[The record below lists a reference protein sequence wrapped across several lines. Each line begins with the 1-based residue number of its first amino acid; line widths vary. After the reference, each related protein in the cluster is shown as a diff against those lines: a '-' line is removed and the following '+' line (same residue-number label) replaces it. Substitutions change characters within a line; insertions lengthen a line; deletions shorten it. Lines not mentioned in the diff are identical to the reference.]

1 MQDAQLRT
9 LIEFAGTLAD
19 AAGAAIL
26 PHFRA
31 HGTIDNKK
39 NDGKFDPV
47 TIADRDAEQAIRTLI
62 SETYPG
68 HGILG
73 EEFGPVESRNGL
85 TWCIDPIDGTR
96 AFIMGVPQWGVL
108 IGLHDGAAPVLGVMD
123 QPFTGERFIG
133 SRLGAQVTRN
143 GVSTQLRTRACA
155 VLADAVL
162 TTTHPGAFGKKSEH
176 DAYLRVAAQTRMHRY
191 GGDCYSY
198 AMLAHGLI
206 DLVIET
212 ALQPWD
218 IQALIPI
225 VQAAGGVITNWRGG
239 PADHG
244 GQVIAAGDARLHALA
259 LELLQADAD
268 PA

>member
-1 MQDAQLRT
+1 MQDTELRT

-19 AAGAAIL
+19 GAGAAIL
-26 PHFRA
+26 PHFREVLDVA
-31 HGTIDNKK
+31 NKK

-47 TIADRDAEQAIRTLI
+47 TIADRDAEQIIRKLI
-62 SETYPG
+62 LQAYPD

-73 EEFGPVESRNGL
+73 EEFGVVESRNGL

-108 IGLHDGAAPVLGVMD
+108 IGLHDGAAPLLGVMD
-123 QPFTGERFIG
+123 QPFTGERFTG
-133 SRLGAQVTRN
+133 SRLGAHVTRN
-143 GVSTQLRTRACA
+143 GVSTPLRTRACEN
-155 VLADAVL
+155 LADAVL

-176 DAYLRVAAQTRMHRY
+176 DAYLRVAAYTRMHRY

-212 ALQPWD
+212 ALQPYD

-225 VQAAGGVITNWRGG
+225 ITAAGGVITNWRGG
-239 PADHG
+239 PADQG

-259 LELLQADAD
+259 LQILQPDAE
-268 PA
+268 

>member
-1 MQDAQLRT
+1 MQDAELRT
-9 LIEFAGTLAD
+9 LLEFAGALAD
-19 AAGAAIL
+19 AARTAIL

-31 HGTIDNKK
+31 PVAIDNKK
-39 NDGKFDPV
+39 SDGKFDPV
-47 TIADRDAEQAIRTLI
+47 TIADRDAEQMIRSRI
-62 SETYPG
+62 MESYPE

-73 EEFGPVESRNGL
+73 EEFGPVASKNGL

-108 IGLHDGAAPVLGVMD
+108 IGLHDGVAPVLGIMD
-123 QPFTGERFIG
+123 QPFTGERFSG
-133 SRLGAQVTRN
+133 SRLGAS
-143 GVSTQLRTRACA
+143 VSREGKSTALRTRACA
-155 VLADAVL
+155 SLADAVL
-162 TTTHPGAFGKKSEH
+162 TTTHPGAFGKKTEH
-176 DAYLRVAAQTRMHRY
+176 DAYLRIAAQTRMHRY

-212 ALQPWD
+212 ALQPYD

-225 VQAAGGVITNWRGG
+225 IQAAGGTITNWRGG
-239 PADHG
+239 PADQG
-244 GQVIAAGDARLHALA
+244 GQVIAAGDARLHAAA

-268 PA
+268 

>member
-1 MQDAQLRT
+1 MQDAELRE
-9 LIEFAGTLAD
+9 LIEFAGSLAD
-19 AAGAAIL
+19 AARAVIL
-26 PHFRA
+26 PHFRERLDVA
-31 HGTIDNKK
+31 NKK

-47 TIADRDAEQAIRTLI
+47 TIADRDAEQIIRTRI
-62 SETYPG
+62 MEKYPE

-73 EEFGPVESRNGL
+73 EEFGPVASSNGL

-133 SRLGAQVTRN
+133 SRLGAHVTRN
-143 GVSTQLRTRACA
+143 GVTQALRTRACEN
-155 VLADAVL
+155 LSDAVL

-176 DAYLRVAAQTRMHRY
+176 DAYLRVAAQVRMHRY
-191 GGDCYSY
+191 GGDCYAY

-212 ALQPWD
+212 ALQPYD

-225 VQAAGGVITNWRGG
+225 IEAAGGVITNWRGG
-239 PADHG
+239 PADQG
-244 GQVIAAGDARLHALA
+244 GQVIAAGDARMHAAA
-259 LELLQADAD
+259 LEILTGDAD
-268 PA
+268 

>member
-1 MQDAQLRT
+1 MQDAQLRE

-19 AAGAAIL
+19 AAGAVIL

-31 HGTIDNKK
+31 PLDIANKK

-47 TIADRDAEQAIRTLI
+47 TIADRDAERAIRARITK
-62 SETYPG
+62 TYPE

-73 EEFGPVESRNGL
+73 EEFGPVASGNGL

-108 IGLHDGAAPVLGVMD
+108 IGLHDGASPVLGMMD
-123 QPFTGERFIG
+123 QPFTGERFTG
-133 SRLGAQVTRN
+133 SRLGAHVTRN
-143 GVSTQLRTRACA
+143 GVTQALRTRACEN
-155 VLADAVL
+155 LADAVL

-176 DAYLRVAAQTRMHRY
+176 DAYLRVAAQARMHRY

-212 ALQPWD
+212 ALQPYD

-225 VQAAGGVITNWRGG
+225 ITAAGGVITNWRGG
-239 PADHG
+239 PADQG
-244 GQVIAAGDARLHALA
+244 GQVIAAGDARTHALA
-259 LELLQADAD
+259 LEILTGDA
-268 PA
+268 A

>member
-1 MQDAQLRT
+1 MQDTELRT

-19 AAGAAIL
+19 SAGAAIL
-26 PHFRA
+26 PHFR
-31 HGTIDNKK
+31 TPVTVDNKK

-47 TIADRDAEQAIRTLI
+47 TIADRDAEQAIRILI
-62 SETYPG
+62 RKTYPD
-68 HGILG
+68 HGVLG
-73 EEFGPVESRNGL
+73 EEFGAVESRNGL

-108 IGLHDGAAPVLGVMD
+108 IGLHDGAVPVLGVMD
-123 QPFTGERFIG
+123 QPFTGERFVG
-133 SRLGAQVTRN
+133 SRLGAHVTRN
-143 GVSTQLRTRACA
+143 GVSTPLRTRACEN
-155 VLADAVL
+155 LADAVL

-176 DAYLRVAAQTRMHRY
+176 DAYLRVAARTRMHRY

-212 ALQPWD
+212 ALQPYD

-225 VQAAGGVITNWRGG
+225 ITAAGGVITNWRGG
-239 PADHG
+239 PADEG
-244 GQVIAAGDARLHALA
+244 GQVIAAGDARAHAAA

-268 PA
+268 

>member
-1 MQDAQLRT
+1 MQDDDLRT
-9 LIEFAGTLAD
+9 LIEFAGSLAD
-19 AAGAAIL
+19 SAGAVIL
-26 PHFRA
+26 PHFRE
-31 HGTIDNKK
+31 TLNVDNKK

-62 SETYPG
+62 TKTYPD
-68 HGILG
+68 HGVQG
-73 EEFGPVESRNGL
+73 EEFGAVESRNGL

-133 SRLGAQVTRN
+133 SRLGAHVTRN
-143 GVSTQLRTRACA
+143 GVTQALRTRACEN
-155 VLADAVL
+155 LADAVL

-176 DAYLRVAAQTRMHRY
+176 DAYLRVAAHTRMHRY

-212 ALQPWD
+212 ALQPYD

-225 VQAAGGVITNWRGG
+225 VQAAGGVITNWRGA
-239 PADHG
+239 PADQG
-244 GQVIAAGDARLHALA
+244 GQVIAAGDARLHATA

-268 PA
+268 

>member
-9 LIEFAGTLAD
+9 LLEFAGALAD
-19 AAGAAIL
+19 AAGAVIL
-26 PHFRA
+26 PHFREELDVA
-31 HGTIDNKK
+31 NKK

-47 TIADRDAEQAIRTLI
+47 TIADRDAEQIIRTLI
-62 SETYPG
+62 LQAYPD
-68 HGILG
+68 HGVLG
-73 EEFGPVESRNGL
+73 EEFEPVASRNGL

-96 AFIMGVPQWGVL
+96 AFMMGVPQWGVL

-123 QPFTGERFIG
+123 QPFTGERFTG
-133 SRLGAQVTRN
+133 SRLGAHVTRN
-143 GVSTQLRTRACA
+143 AKSTPLRTRACA
-155 VLADAVL
+155 NLADAVL

-176 DAYLRVAAQTRMHRY
+176 DAYLRVAAQVRMHRY

-212 ALQPWD
+212 ALQPYD

-225 VQAAGGVITNWRGG
+225 IQAAGGVITNWRGG
-239 PADHG
+239 PADQG
-244 GQVIAAGDARLHALA
+244 GQVIAAGDARLHVAALD
-259 LELLQADAD
+259 LLRADAD
-268 PA
+268 

>member
-1 MQDAQLRT
+1 MQDAELRT
-9 LIEFAGTLAD
+9 LIEFSGILAD

-31 HGTIDNKK
+31 PITVDNKK

-47 TIADRDAEQAIRTLI
+47 TVADHDAEQAIRTLI
-62 SETYPG
+62 LKTYPD

-73 EEFGPVESRNGL
+73 EEFGAVSSRNGL

-108 IGLHDGAAPVLGVMD
+108 IGLHDGTAPVLGVMD

-133 SRLGAQVTRN
+133 SRLGAHVTRN

-155 VLADAVL
+155 TLSEAVL

-176 DAYLRVAAQTRMHRY
+176 DAYLRVAAQARMHRY

-212 ALQPWD
+212 ALQPYD

-225 VQAAGGVITNWRGG
+225 IQAAGGVITNWRGG
-239 PADHG
+239 PADQG
-244 GQVIAAGDARLHALA
+244 GQVIAAGDARAHAAA
-259 LELLQADAD
+259 LELLQADAE
-268 PA
+268 

>member
-1 MQDAQLRT
+1 MQDDELRT
-9 LIEFAGTLAD
+9 LIEFAGSLAD
-19 AAGAAIL
+19 SAGAVIL
-26 PHFRA
+26 PHFRE
-31 HGTIDNKK
+31 TLNVDNKK

-47 TIADRDAEQAIRTLI
+47 TIADRDAEQTIRTLI
-62 SETYPG
+62 TKTYPD
-68 HGILG
+68 HGVQG
-73 EEFGPVESRNGL
+73 EEFGAVESRNGL

-133 SRLGAQVTRN
+133 SRLGAHVTRN
-143 GVSTQLRTRACA
+143 GVTQALRTRACEN
-155 VLADAVL
+155 LADAVL

-176 DAYLRVAAQTRMHRY
+176 DAYLRVAAHTRMHRY

-212 ALQPWD
+212 ALQPYD

-225 VQAAGGVITNWRGG
+225 VQAAGGVITNWRGA
-239 PADHG
+239 PADQG
-244 GQVIAAGDARLHALA
+244 GQVIAAGDARLHATA

-268 PA
+268 

>member
-1 MQDAQLRT
+1 MQDAELRT

-19 AAGAAIL
+19 AAGAVIL
-26 PHFRA
+26 PHFRS
-31 HGTIDNKK
+31 TLDVDNKK

-47 TIADRDAEQAIRTLI
+47 TIADRDAEQAIRTRI
-62 SETYPG
+62 MSANPE

-73 EEFGPVESRNGL
+73 EEFGALESSNGL

-96 AFIMGVPQWGVL
+96 AFIMGLPQWGVL
-108 IGLHDGAAPVLGVMD
+108 IALHDGAAPVLGIMD

-133 SRLGAQVTRN
+133 SRLGAHATRN
-143 GVSTQLRTRACA
+143 GKSTPMRTRACA
-155 VLADAVL
+155 ALADAVL
-162 TTTHPGAFGKKSEH
+162 TTTHPGAFGKTSEH
-176 DAYLRVAAQTRMHRY
+176 DAYLRVAAHTRMHRY

-212 ALQPWD
+212 ALQPYD

-225 VQAAGGVITNWRGG
+225 IQAAGGVITNWRGG
-239 PADHG
+239 PADQG
-244 GQVIAAGDARLHALA
+244 GQVIAAGDARAHALA
-259 LELLQADAD
+259 LEILKADAE
-268 PA
+268 

>member
-1 MQDAQLRT
+1 MQDAELRA

-19 AAGAAIL
+19 AARAVIL

-31 HGTIDNKK
+31 PLDVANKK
-39 NDGKFDPV
+39 NDGRFDPV
-47 TIADRDAEQAIRTLI
+47 TVADREAEQIIRSRI
-62 SETYPG
+62 MEEYPA

-73 EEFGPVESRNGL
+73 EEFGSIPGSSGL

-123 QPFTGERFIG
+123 QPFTGERFTG
-133 SRLGAQVTRN
+133 SRLGAS
-143 GVSTQLRTRACA
+143 VSRGGKSIALRTRACPY
-155 VLADAVL
+155 LADAVL

-176 DAYLRVAAQTRMHRY
+176 DAYLRVAAQVRMHRY

-212 ALQPWD
+212 ALQPYD

-225 VQAAGGVITNWRGG
+225 IQAAGGVITNWRGG
-239 PADHG
+239 PADQG
-244 GQVIAAGDARLHALA
+244 GQVIAAGDARMHVAA
-259 LELLQADAD
+259 LELLKADAD
-268 PA
+268 

>member
-1 MQDAQLRT
+1 MQDAQLRE
-9 LIEFAGTLAD
+9 LIDFAGTLAD
-19 AAGAAIL
+19 AAGAVIL

-31 HGTIDNKK
+31 PLDIANKK

-47 TIADRDAEQAIRTLI
+47 TIADRDAEQIIRERI
-62 SETYPG
+62 MKAYPG

-73 EEFGPVESRNGL
+73 EEFGHAPGSSNL

-108 IGLHDGAAPVLGVMD
+108 IGLHDGASPLLGVMD
-123 QPFTGERFIG
+123 QPFTGERFTG
-133 SRLGAQVTRN
+133 SRLGANVSRN
-143 GVSTQLRTRACA
+143 GKSTPLRSRACA
-155 VLADAVL
+155 TLAGAVL
-162 TTTHPGAFGKKSEH
+162 TTTHPDAFGKKSEH
-176 DAYLRVAAQTRMHRY
+176 DAYLRVAAHTRMHRY

-212 ALQPWD
+212 ALQPYD

-225 VQAAGGVITNWRGG
+225 ITAAGGIITNWRGG
-239 PADHG
+239 PADQG
-244 GQVIAAGDARLHALA
+244 GQVIAAGDARMHALA
-259 LELLQADAD
+259 LELLKADAD
-268 PA
+268 

>member
-1 MQDAQLRT
+1 MQDDELRT
-9 LIEFAGTLAD
+9 LIEFAGSLAD
-19 AAGAAIL
+19 SAGAVIL
-26 PHFRA
+26 PHFREPLNV
-31 HGTIDNKK
+31 DNKK

-62 SETYPG
+62 TKTYPD
-68 HGILG
+68 HGVQG
-73 EEFGPVESRNGL
+73 EEFGAVESRNGL

-133 SRLGAQVTRN
+133 SRLGAHVTRN
-143 GVSTQLRTRACA
+143 GVTQALRTRACEN
-155 VLADAVL
+155 LADAVL

-176 DAYLRVAAQTRMHRY
+176 DAYLRVAAHTRLHRY

-212 ALQPWD
+212 ALQPYD

-225 VQAAGGVITNWRGG
+225 ISAAGGVITNWRGA
-239 PADHG
+239 PADQG
-244 GQVIAAGDARLHALA
+244 GQVIAAGDARLHATA

-268 PA
+268 

>member
-1 MQDAQLRT
+1 MQDVELRR

-31 HGTIDNKK
+31 HGTVDNKK

-47 TIADRDAEQAIRTLI
+47 TIADRDAEQAIRERI
-62 SETYPG
+62 MSAYPD

-73 EEFGPVESRNGL
+73 EEFGPLESGNGL

-133 SRLGAQVTRN
+133 SRLGAHVTRN
-143 GVSTQLRTRACA
+143 GAATALRTRACA
-155 VLADAVL
+155 DLANAVL

-176 DAYLRVAAQTRMHRY
+176 DAYLRVAAHTRMHRY

-212 ALQPWD
+212 ALQPYD

-225 VQAAGGVITNWRGG
+225 IQAAGGVITNWSGG
-239 PADHG
+239 SADQG
-244 GQVIAAGDARLHALA
+244 GQVIAAGDARAHAAA
-259 LELLQADAD
+259 LEILRADAD
-268 PA
+268 